1 MNYFVYVVCGAAEYI
16 DQLNFSLRYLK
27 HFSKY
32 PIIVVTD
39 TIRNEKA
46 IKHETI
52 VDVKTPEH
60 LNHHEASIF
69 LETGLY
75 KYLDLNNNV
84 YFYLDSDMIAID
96 TAINKVFDFDI
107 SPILFAPDHC
117 NIAQHS
123 PHATKCDCLKNQLQK
138 NYLFVKAINSLPKI
152 TSGSIIDSD
161 RKKLIHLFN
170 DMKRK
175 PLRYTLKNSAYIF
188 KRFVSLKKTFH
199 FGNYYFNK
207 ADKTWHN
214 KNGDLINYDFDYYNR
229 KIRSEYGIFYDR
241 ESNRWKTI
249 NGENAE
255 PLIPE
260 CGHLV
265 KHLKTYYHM
274 DVPYS
279 FNHWNCGAF
288 LFNTHSIKIM
298 EFWHK
303 FSVIEMSKNEL
314 NTKYIDQVVMT
325 AAVFHFNIMNNK
337 TLPIDYN
344 FIADWEQSNT
354 KHKTKTGYTFNDF
367 KTICKPVFLHVYNHW
382 GDENWDIWQ
391 SVISLG
397 KKLKI
402 ID

>member
-1 MNYFVYVVCGAAEYI
+1 MNYFVFVVCGAAEYI
-16 DQLNFSLRYLK
+16 EQLNFSLRYLRY
-27 HFSKY
+27 FSKY

-39 TIRNEKA
+39 NSRNEAA
-46 IKHETI
+46 IEHETI
-52 VDVKTPEH
+52 VDVKTPEN

-69 LETGLY
+69 LETSLY

-107 SPILFAPDHC
+107 SPILFALDHC
-117 NIAQHS
+117 NVAQHS

-138 NYLFVKAINSLPKI
+138 NNLFEKAINSLPKI
-152 TSGSIIDSD
+152 TTGSIIDSD
-161 RKKLIHLFN
+161 RKKLIHLFI
-170 DMKRK
+170 DMKRN
-175 PLRYTLKNSAYIF
+175 PLRYALKYSGYIF
-188 KRFVSLKKTFH
+188 KRFVSLKKIFH

-207 ADKTWHN
+207 TDKTWHN
-214 KNGDLINYDFDYYNR
+214 KNGDLIDYDFNYYNR

-241 ESNRWKTI
+241 ERRHWKT
-249 NGENAE
+249 NDGENAE
-255 PLIPE
+255 PLKPK

-265 KHLKTYYHM
+265 KHLKIYYHKEVS
-274 DVPYS
+274 DT

-337 TLPIDYN
+337 TLPIEYN
-344 FIADWEQSNT
+344 FIADREQSNT
-354 KHKTKTGYTFNDF
+354 KHKAKIGYTFNDF
-367 KTICKPVFLHVYNHW
+367 KTICNPVFLHVYNYW